1 MSVDRH
7 GPDVASAPE
16 RMTRVER
23 RDQLL
28 DTAAEIVAEAGF
40 NAVTMEGVASRGG
53 VSKALPYTHFGNA
66 DELIAALR
74 DREIAI
80 LTRRT
85 VAAVL
90 SADTFQDKIE
100 AAIHV
105 VFESVKDRGNVL
117 VSFLRWLPQFESKVH
132 EPPPPTP
139 FDWFLAD
146 MFEAEANVPRPVAR
160 TLQRVLGMGII
171 GAIDAWTEGHASRA
185 EAEQALVKI
194 TYAGALALG
203 LDTRPVARRRRP
215 GNS

>member
-1 MSVDRH
+1 MSADVD
-7 GPDVASAPE
+7 GPETAVVPE
-16 RMTRVER
+16 RMTRAER

-28 DTAAEIVAEAGF
+28 DTAAEIVAQAGF

-90 SADTFQDKIE
+90 SADTLEDKIG
-100 AAIHV
+100 AAVHAA
-105 VFESVKDRGNVL
+105 FESVKDRGNVL

-146 MFEAEANVPRPVAR
+146 LFEAEADVPRPSAR
-160 TLQRVLGMGII
+160 ALQRVLGMGTI
-171 GAIDAWTEGHASRA
+171 GAIDAWTEGHASQA
-185 EAEQALVKI
+185 EAEHALVKV
-194 TYAGALALG
+194 TFAGVLALG
-203 LDTRPVARRRRP
+203 AETRPVPRRRRTV
-215 GNS
+215 SA